1 MILTCVSQVNIPQV
15 HTDKG
20 GELMSILNL
29 MLAQAINLQDRSGA
43 AQIREA
49 IRCVSLLEQVTRTTD
64 YNNRCDGDRVQD
76 ILAKLVT
83 SLREEYRGRSPYI
96 AYLVRSRQGLLAST
110 AALDTLCAR
119 MEIEQ
124 RMSTKFLITVCVR
137 LVIIR
142 NCVLHF

>member
-1 MILTCVSQVNIPQV
+1 MITCYDDVILTCVSQVNIPQV

-49 IRCVSLLEQVTRTTD
+49 IRCVSLLEQVSRTTD
-64 YNNRCDGDRVQD
+64 CDRGDGVCVQD

-137 LVIIR
+137 
-142 NCVLHF
+142 

>member
-1 MILTCVSQVNIPQV
+1 MITCYDDVILNCVSQVNIPQV

-64 YNNRCDGDRVQD
+64 CDRGDGVCAGHPGEAGDQPAGGVPRPLPLHRLPREVAAGAAGQHRRARHALREDGDRAEDV
-76 ILAKLVT
+76 
-83 SLREEYRGRSPYI
+83 
-96 AYLVRSRQGLLAST
+96 
-110 AALDTLCAR
+110 
-119 MEIEQ
+119 
-124 RMSTKFLITVCVR
+124 
-137 LVIIR
+137 
-142 NCVLHF
+142 H